1 MIAPY
6 ITVSESLATGRSE
19 ALTRTLAFLLS
30 TGVVPYGRDLT
41 PEEMT
46 REAANA
52 LLVVILDER
61 EPSDRLVLGPKCMA
75 AFLAAPASMVV
86 MPFENYR
93 RLCRLALDTIEAA
106 ADKDKDDL
114 IAVIRFAVH
123 DTDGK
128 VRGLIPMNRLC
139 FSVDHIVY
147 EILDTTTAHRA
158 QFVAGAK
165 VMAYEDY
172 DPRPLGG
179 EMTIE
184 SVTADEIVTD
194 CPFGR
199 WSWDLDG
206 RRIGKAM
213 HLKVVKAK
221 TNPADH
227 AGVSP

>member
-75 AFLAAPASMVV
+75 AFMAAPTSMVV

-106 ADKDKDDL
+106 ADKEDL
-114 IAVIRFAVH
+114 IAAIKFAVH
-123 DTDGK
+123 DADGT
-128 VRGLIPMNRLC
+128 VRGLIPMNNLC
-139 FSVDHIVY
+139 FSVDRIIH

-184 SVTADEIVTD
+184 AVTADGIVIEGD
-194 CPFGR
+194 GGHMEY
-199 WSWDLDG
+199 DLDG
-206 RRIGKAM
+206 RRVGKAM

-221 TNPADH
+221 GADH
-227 AGVSP
+227 AVVSP